1 MCIFKFIDVIIMKQK
16 LVIQQMD
23 SKLIGFQQLK
33 TVEIP
38 QDGWL
43 HNIRLALKMTL
54 QQLADRLGMTPQSI
68 KDIELREGKRTVTL
82 ETLEK
87 VGRAM
92 NMKFIYGFIPED
104 GSIEKT
110 INIKARELAT
120 RIVTRTSVSMK
131 LENQE
136 VSAERLE
143 EEIAD
148 LTEEIKRTMPKYLW
162 G

>member
-1 MCIFKFIDVIIMKQK
+1 MKQK

-110 INIKARELAT
+110 INIKAKELAT

-131 LENQE
+131 LEDQE

>member
-1 MCIFKFIDVIIMKQK
+1 MKQK

-110 INIKARELAT
+110 ININAKELAT

-131 LENQE
+131 LEDQE

-143 EEIAD
+143 VEIAD